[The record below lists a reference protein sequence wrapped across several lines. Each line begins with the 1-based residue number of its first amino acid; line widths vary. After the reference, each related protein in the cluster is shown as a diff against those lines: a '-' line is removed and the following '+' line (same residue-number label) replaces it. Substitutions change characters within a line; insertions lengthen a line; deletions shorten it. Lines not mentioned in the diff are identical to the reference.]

1 MLFIINLIIILV
13 DPDSRVIRECGS
25 NSSEVKTLCYTR
37 YGVSAT
43 QSICEC
49 DISYC
54 NGAEYVKQ
62 STYGFICAVAFI
74 VASRII
80 NTF

>member
-1 MLFIINLIIILV
+1 MLLIINLIIFLV

-25 NSSEVKTLCYTR
+25 NSSEVKNECYTR
-37 YGVSAT
+37 YGVSST

-54 NGAEYVKQ
+54 NGAENVKR
-62 STYGFICAVAFI
+62 STYGLICAIVFI
-74 VASRII
+74 VAFRII